1 MLAPHP
7 AGRHHAY
14 TLRCLAETK
23 SHSAP
28 HCHDNAMQYLHPRC
42 IVPCRRH
49 ASRFLTAPP
58 PHKTLPL
65 RDFTTPHET
74 LPCQNRTE
82 LTQPALHLTA
92 PRHRPTL
99 RCFAGTVR
107 HRTPQHLRCALRDLA
122 AAPCRGTRLRRAKNY
137 TMPNLCHLIFG
148 VNSGLLTTRTSA
160 ENCPYMPEPRH
171 WPRP

>member
-28 HCHDNAMQYLHPRC
+28 HCHDNAIQYLHPRC
-42 IVPCRRH
+42 IVPCRRRS
-49 ASRFLTAPP
+49 SRFLTAPP
-58 PHKTLPL
+58 PHKTLPKQNK
-65 RDFTTPHET
+65 TTPSRHVTLRNFASRSLNCTTLRIAHTTRNAT
-74 LPCQNRTE
+74 LP
-82 LTQPALHLTA
+82 
-92 PRHRPTL
+92 PRHRTL
-99 RCFAGTVR
+99 LY
-107 HRTPQHLRCALRDLA
+107 LRCALRDLA

-137 TMPNLCHLIFG
+137 TMPNAGHLWRG

-160 ENCPYMPEPRH
+160 VNCPYMPEPRH
-171 WPRP
+171 WPNP